1 MRCEALEEIVFS
13 GREITAQE
21 RRAMVEHARHCAAC
35 RALLEQEDVLRGA
48 RELDADV
55 EVPAQFSQRWRRAV
69 RLTPQRESL
78 TRRMAAVLDR
88 HPRGRMAARL
98 AAYACCAVVLVGVGA
113 GLGGGRQSTPTV
125 YGAQMRMSANSAA
138 MDSFEEDA
146 AYNME
151 SGAGLAANK
160 LSADSGA
167 QEERKI
173 LRTAQLDVCTSRF
186 DEALDALRGQTVA
199 LGGSVTSCDVWGK
212 EGTVRSAT
220 LELSIPEGELDGFL
234 TGVDELGTVTR
245 SQSRAQDVTDTYRDN
260 ASRLE
265 SARAQKQRLDELYA
279 QAQDMEDIVTLTDAI
294 FSVQQEIDAL
304 EGRNRSIDAR
314 AANAQVTVS
323 LTEVLEEAE
332 PEQTPFAR
340 ALAQQAGA
348 GLEALGDFLAS
359 LAMALAWAL
368 PWLGIA
374 AAAVLAVLLVRR
386 WRHRR

>member
-21 RRAMVEHARHCAAC
+21 RRAREEHARHCAAC

-48 RELDADV
+48 RALDADV

-78 TRRMAAVLDR
+78 TRRMAAVLDG

-113 GLGGGRQSTPTV
+113 GLGGGRKSTPTV

-146 AYNME
+146 AYDME

-160 LSADSGA
+160 LSAASGA

-173 LRTAQLDVCTSRF
+173 LRTAQLDVRTSRF
-186 DEALDALRGQTVA
+186 DEALDALRGQTA
-199 LGGSVTSCDVWGK
+199 ARGGSVTSCDVWGK

-220 LELSIPEGELDGFL
+220 LELSIPEGELDGFDF
-234 TGVDELGTVTR
+234 VVNTVP
-245 SQSRAQDVTDTYRDN
+245 
-260 ASRLE
+260 
-265 SARAQKQRLDELYA
+265 AR
-279 QAQDMEDIVTLTDAI
+279 VLTDAMLCCL
-294 FSVQQEIDAL
+294 SEGAL
-304 EGRNRSIDAR
+304 
-314 AANAQVTVS
+314 
-323 LTEVLEEAE
+323 LLE
-332 PEQTPFAR
+332 
-340 ALAQQAGA
+340 
-348 GLEALGDFLAS
+348 LAS
-359 LAMALAWAL
+359 PPGGFDRTLAENIGVKVLAAPGL
-368 PWLGIA
+368 PGKSAPYSA
-374 AAAVLAVLLVRR
+374 AALIRDAVYQIIREQEE
-386 WRHRR
+386 